1 MIRRNLFHVAAW
13 CGSRLLLA
21 AMLLWCTAL
30 HAAGGLGMS
39 VADAGEGVTVTA
51 VQAQGPA
58 ARAGVQVGDVI
69 LAVQS
74 QAVTSAAQ
82 LAVVVRASPA
92 LEALEMKISRA
103 GWTRTIRLLPDGP
116 AAPAVLKTL
125 APAAPGTAASP
136 EQAEWEQRG
145 DRHAYAGQ
153 FADAVAAYQKA
164 LAAGPARASIYHGL
178 GWNFYNLG
186 RYQEADEAFRH
197 ALELDPGNANTLLT
211 MGTTQMQLG
220 RTEAAQDY
228 WQKASALDPQGEI
241 GNIART
247 NLAKTAYNTQLK
259 GGGGSVA
266 GRSDGLKA
274 IVAVGDFQVKAA
286 KATTEIGDGLREM
299 LHTALHNSGYFIVV
313 ERMDLKGLAAE
324 QTLSHSRM
332 ARPES
337 ALPESRMDIAEIMV
351 YAAVTEFEP
360 QAKSANWV
368 NVMPRMPLAVSQN
381 YNESHMALDMR
392 VVDVASG
399 RVLATQRIPG
409 LAIAMRASLSTVIPG
424 TPLGI
429 PVGLSVYRNTP
440 MELAIRDC
448 IQKAVMYVINNTPE
462 DYYRHR

>member
-1 MIRRNLFHVAAW
+1 MFLRPASCRDR
-13 CGSRLLLA
+13 RLLF

-30 HAAGGLGMS
+30 HAAGSLGMS
-39 VADAGEGVTVTA
+39 VADSADGVTVTA
-51 VQAQGPA
+51 VHAQGPA

-69 LAVQS
+69 LALQA

-82 LAVVVRASPA
+82 LAMAVRASPA
-92 LEALEMKISRA
+92 QDALELKISRA

-116 AAPAVLKTL
+116 SAPAVQ
-125 APAAPGTAASP
+125 GTAASA
-136 EQAEWEQRG
+136 EQGEWEQRA

-153 FADAVAAYQKA
+153 FSDAVAAYQKA
-164 LAAGPARASIYHGL
+164 LAAGPPRASIYHGL
-178 GWNFYNLG
+178 GWNYYNLG
-186 RYQEADEAFRH
+186 RYEEADDAFRR

-220 RTEAAQDY
+220 RTEAAQDC

-286 KATTEIGDGLREM
+286 KATAEIGDGLREM

-368 NVMPRMPLAVSQN
+368 NVMPRMPLAISQN

-429 PVGLSVYRNTP
+429 PVGLSMYRNTP

-448 IQKAVMYVINNTPE
+448 IQKAVMYVINNSPE
-462 DYYRHR
+462 DYFRHR